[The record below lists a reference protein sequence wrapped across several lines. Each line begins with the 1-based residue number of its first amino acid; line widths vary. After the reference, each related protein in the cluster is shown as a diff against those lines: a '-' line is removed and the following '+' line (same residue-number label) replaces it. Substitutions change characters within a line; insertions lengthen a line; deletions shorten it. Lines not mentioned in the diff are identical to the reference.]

1 MNRGLLTIRVSSSE
15 TAVAGTAPA
24 VLADISVW
32 GPGGTQHPPSV
43 KEGRSPQPVIFR
55 ADVIPAESLNAI
67 SGQVNFYAYSPGVAF
82 AKAHGGKGDLSKLER
97 LRAKN
102 AKSLR

>member
-1 MNRGLLTIRVSSSE
+1 
-15 TAVAGTAPA
+15 
-24 VLADISVW
+24 
-32 GPGGTQHPPSV
+32 
-43 KEGRSPQPVIFR
+43 VIFR